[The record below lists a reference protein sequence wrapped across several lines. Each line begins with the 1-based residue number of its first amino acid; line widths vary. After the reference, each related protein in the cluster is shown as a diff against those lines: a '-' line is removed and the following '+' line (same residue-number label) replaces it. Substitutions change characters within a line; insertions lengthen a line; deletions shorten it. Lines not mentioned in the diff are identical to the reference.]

1 MVEYG
6 KPSGVVRG
14 ECRGGLGGA
23 AAPNRP
29 PSAARRAGGPNKKQ
43 RKSPRTRR
51 AGKSARKT
59 KPFPSVPAGQQSPP
73 EGQSLFHLSPQGKA
87 HPKAKAFSRCP
98 AGVEKISS
106 QRASPFPFPSLRVAQ
121 YPRRSGAPFHFFLP
135 FPGGVNT
142 RTART
147 SSIRRLSIRV
157 ISSSH
162 P

>member
-1 MVEYG
+1 MESPAG
-6 KPSGVVRG
+6 SSGG
-14 ECRGGLGGA
+14 SAEGA
-23 AAPNRP
+23 SEGRQPLTGPRLPPAAQ
-29 PSAARRAGGPNKKQ
+29 AAQ
-43 RKSPRTRR
+43 IKSKEKAP
-51 AGKSARKT
+51 
-59 KPFPSVPAGQQSPP
+59 VPAGQQSPP